1 VTGGLRTGEKGFLRS
16 LRQRCELRRFLIV
29 FPSIG
34 LMPNEKPHYAQKR
47 DKPLR
52 QFSLM
57 MLSCAKILISIFG
70 NKQAD
75 VGK

>member
-34 LMPNEKPHYAQKR
+34 LMLNEKPHYAQKR
-47 DKPLR
+47 DKHLNDGR
-52 QFSLM
+52 YRKTYGLGRRWSFV
-57 MLSCAKILISIFG
+57 F
-70 NKQAD
+70 
-75 VGK
+75 